1 MKSLYDLKDKLC
13 EELEQIAR
21 KQSLSTGDLE
31 TAHKLTDTIKN
42 IDKIEMLE
50 SDDGYSRDGGWEA
63 RGTYGRNYD
72 NGHSYARRHY
82 VRAHYSREDGRERM
96 TEELERLMNSG
107 DDHQR
112 EVIRRALDE
121 IRRG

>member
-1 MKSLYDLKDKLC
+1 MKSLYALKDKLC

-21 KQSLSTGDLE
+21 KSTLSTGDLE

-63 RGTYGRNYD
+63 RGTYPRD
-72 NGHSYARRHY
+72 TGHSYARRHY

-96 TEELERLMNSG
+96 ADELERLMRSG
-107 DDHQR
+107 DDHER

-121 IRRG
+121 IRRN